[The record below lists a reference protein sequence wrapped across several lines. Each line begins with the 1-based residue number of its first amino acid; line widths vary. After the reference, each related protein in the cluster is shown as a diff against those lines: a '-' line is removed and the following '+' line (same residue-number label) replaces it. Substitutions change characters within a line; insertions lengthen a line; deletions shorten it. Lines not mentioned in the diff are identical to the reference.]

1 MSIFNQMTA
10 KHGGASY
17 GVVPGNGHP
26 KADDKIMNVGSGHVV
41 PYENV
46 DKAKALVAE
55 MGYDPNVNVSMN
67 QGGGHGADIRISSKE
82 YFLNEQQVAELKARG
97 IDPEHLS
104 PNSPYN
110 QRVNGGTTPENR
122 AGEFSEGGGLSMY
135 ELMMNNNNQ
144 YPSYQDAG
152 STDSVQ
158 PDAFRNSQ
166 KFTDKSVYDDQGNKI
181 GVRNEV
187 STAPNAEASRVY
199 NIPEGYDPQETL
211 SSMAPDLVRNEEWT
225 GTENDNTGLPQFDL
239 PGYDSNVA
247 PSADSNI
254 VMKPRTFQDI
264 YNSEKKPSAQ
274 LPADNNIPGWQEA
287 VMAMT
292 PKKEGLTPDEQHLED
307 LLAKN
312 DKNANQEIGANLAM
326 LGWNASKGRHPG
338 VQPNM
343 VVNREMVR
351 DYQGMKTKATADLE
365 RGERRNAKAIREMG
379 DPSKIVGLHANTV
392 AGINQIS
399 QSLWDMQGQDSM
411 ANISAAN
418 QVRAQYEQD
427 MQRYNMN
434 EGIASA
440 DFQEKK
446 GANMAANTAQIFRV
460 KESQF
465 NNEAQLKG
473 HKVNNQMDDL
483 DAKYNT
489 LNTAKVGKARGFVS
503 RQDYYKMT
511 QEERDQ
517 LHKL

>member
-110 QRVNGGTTPENR
+110 QRVDGGTTPENR
-122 AGEFSEGGGLSMY
+122 AGEFKEGGGLSMY
-135 ELMMNNNNQ
+135 QLMMNNNNQ

-152 STDSVQ
+152 STDTIQ
-158 PDAFRNSQ
+158 PDF
-166 KFTDKSVYDDQGNKI
+166 KKSFDGQGNDTFIDPVTEKQWWDESNALHPKTYDDDGNLI
-181 GVRNEV
+181 EEV
-187 STAPNAEASRVY
+187 SGVPK
-199 NIPEGYDPQETL
+199 
-211 SSMAPDLVRNEEWT
+211 
-225 GTENDNTGLPQFDL
+225 FDL
-239 PGYDSNVA
+239 PGFDPNRT
-247 PSADSNI
+247 PGADPN
-254 VMKPRTFQDI
+254 MTLKPRTFQDI
-264 YNSEKKPSAQ
+264 YNNEKQP
-274 LPADNNIPGWQEA
+274 LPEFSADNNLSGGMKA
-287 VMAMT
+287 VMESL
-292 PKKEGLTPDEQHLED
+292 PKKEGLSPEEQHLED

-312 DKNANQEIGANLAM
+312 DKNANQEIGTNLAM

-338 VQPNM
+338 AQPNM

-365 RGERRNAKAIREMG
+365 RGERRNAKIIREMG

-392 AGINQIS
+392 AGLNQIS

-411 ANISAAN
+411 TNIAAAN

-446 GANMAANTAQIFRV
+446 GANMAANAAQIFRT

-473 HKVNNQMDDL
+473 HKVNNQMNDL
-483 DAKYNT
+483 DARYNA
-489 LNTAKVGKARGFVS
+489 LDVNKVRKAYGFLS

-511 QEERDQ
+511 QEQQDQ
-517 LHKL
+517 LDKL